1 MSCTVRD
8 ASLVTKNNRNKA
20 EFAYYS
26 SWKDATMNTANSNPS
41 LVKGP
46 AGAGA
51 QVVGEIKLGCEQC
64 VKLENFLAN
73 TTDGNMALYPFNP
86 SSRGAGA
93 NGSS

>member
-20 EFAYYS
+20 EYAYYS
-26 SWKDATMNTANSNPS
+26 QWKSATMNTASANPS
-41 LVKGP
+41 LVNGP

-51 QVVGEIKLGCEQC
+51 QVVAEIKLGCEQC
-64 VKLENFLAN
+64 QKLENFLAN

-86 SSRGAGA
+86 SSGGASRNGA
-93 NGSS
+93 S